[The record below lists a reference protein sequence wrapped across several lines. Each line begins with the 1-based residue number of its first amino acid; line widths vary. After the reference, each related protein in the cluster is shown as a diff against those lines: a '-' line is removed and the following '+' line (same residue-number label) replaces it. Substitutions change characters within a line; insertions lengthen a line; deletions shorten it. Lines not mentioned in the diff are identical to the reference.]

1 MTAASIMTSRLYTIK
16 PDDSVADA
24 LLLMHR
30 KQVRNLPVVNDQ
42 GEFIGLFGLNRLSR
56 LLLPISASEMGR
68 FSLSNLHFLPDE
80 SALVGE
86 RWSEVSGQP
95 VVNFLEKKSKL
106 RYCTP
111 ETRFPAL
118 LALLDESKGLSLPVI
133 VLDGETRKLVGMVGA
148 WDVLEGIVMGC
159 LIGGKNGGESE

>member
-86 RWSEVSGQP
+86 RWSEVSCQP

-106 RYCTP
+106 RYP
-111 ETRFPAL
+111 
-118 LALLDESKGLSLPVI
+118 K
-133 VLDGETRKLVGMVGA
+133 K
-148 WDVLEGIVMGC
+148 
-159 LIGGKNGGESE
+159 